1 MDTALDAT
9 GPALVSVLQDVG
21 MTDEPKA
28 TLSQYL
34 QRSRDAL
41 LWKLDG
47 LSDRDLRMPR
57 TPTGTNLAGLV
68 KHCANVEVG
77 YFGSTFGRAWPDP
90 SDPCYVA
97 LEAYVDDPQADW
109 YLRAEVSVS
118 ALVSFYRR
126 VWAFADNTIDE
137 LPLETV
143 GSPPWWPAG
152 SKVTLHHMLVR
163 VVDDVARHAGQ
174 ADILR
179 ESIDGAAGLNPTSPN
194 LPAADEIDWPTYVA
208 ELTHIA
214 HSFPE
219 STVSALRRPT

>member
-1 MDTALDAT
+1 
-9 GPALVSVLQDVG
+9 
-21 MTDEPKA
+21 MTDDESKA
-28 TLSQYL
+28 TLKRYL
-34 QRSRDAL
+34 QQSRDAL

-47 LSDRDLRMPR
+47 LSERDARMPR
-57 TPTGTNLAGLV
+57 TPTGTNLAGIV

-90 SDPCYVA
+90 SDPCYVP
-97 LEAYVDDPQADW
+97 LEAYDDDPQADW

-118 ALVSFYRR
+118 ALVGFYRR
-126 VWAFADNTIDE
+126 VWAFADDAIDQ
-137 LPLETV
+137 LPLDTI

-152 SKVTLHHMLVR
+152 SEVTLHHMLVR

-179 ESIDGAAGLNPTSPN
+179 ESIDGFAGLNPTSPN
-194 LPAADEIDWPTYVA
+194 LPEGDQIDWQAYVA

-214 HSFPE
+214 RSFPE
-219 STVSALRRPT
+219 TSQAILHREA